1 MRFQVVAWSVPS
13 QSLIRISRLKNLA
26 TKFEAHPFLS
36 AVLQDDIAFWIW
48 VLVAGQLV
56 SGVAV
61 AVFTIVYISWRSR
74 RRIVHRIRFKDR
86 RC

>member
-1 MRFQVVAWSVPS
+1 
-13 QSLIRISRLKNLA
+13 LA

-61 AVFTIVYISWRSR
+61 AVFTIVYISFGGHEEESFTGFGSKIAVVELDEGRSST
-74 RRIVHRIRFKDR
+74 
-86 RC
+86 C